1 MLSRMRKRKVPNDI
15 PEGNLVRSDSRS
27 LSVRSVKGVMVG
39 TVTHIFVVS
48 NESRHPGAVAS

>member
-1 MLSRMRKRKVPNDI
+1 MRKRKVPNDI

-27 LSVRSVKGVMVG
+27 SSVRSVKGVMAG